1 MIADNLIDSST
12 FPLVSA
18 FLLGLAT
25 IISPCPFC
33 SDITAVSYISKDVS
47 SKKRVMHNGIC
58 YGLGKLTAYWGLS
71 LVFLFG
77 VQIGPIE
84 EFFETYG
91 EPALGPFLII
101 CALVMAFM
109 GYREKHHHH
118 THNHE
123 RSYMN
128 MVENKLPKGS
138 GIGAFVLGFFGSL
151 AFCPYSGVLYFGMLI
166 PLSIAQPIAWGW
178 TLPMMFGLATAIP
191 VLIIAWTIA
200 FGVGYGMSKVS
211 EKIDKVEVWLRWL
224 CIVVFLGIGIYMCV
238 EIFGGHHHHH
248 HDHGHKHEHIE
259 AHE

>member
-1 MIADNLIDSST
+1 MFADNLIDSST

-47 SKKRVMHNGIC
+47 SKKRVMRNGIC
-58 YGLGKLTAYWGLS
+58 YGIGKLVAYWGLS

-77 VQIGPIE
+77 VQIRPIE

-91 EPALGPFLII
+91 EPALGPFLIL

-109 GYREKHHHH
+109 GYHEKHHHH

-123 RSYMN
+123 RNYMSV
-128 MVENKLPKGS
+128 VENKLPKGS
-138 GIGAFVLGFFGSL
+138 GLGAFVLGFFGSL

-166 PLSIAQPIAWGW
+166 PLSIAQPAAWGW

-200 FGVGYGMSKVS
+200 YGLGTISKVS
-211 EKIDKVEVWLRWL
+211 DNIQRVEIWLRWL
-224 CIVVFLGIGIYMCV
+224 CITVFLGIGIYMCV

-248 HDHGHKHEHIE
+248 HDHGHEHEHIE
-259 AHE
+259 AYE